1 MTRMTAGG
9 WAGVLAAVML
19 IINTVLSQIAPAGL
33 EYRSPSDYAHQIL
46 LVIAYLLV
54 MVAVIGVR
62 ARHRGH
68 PKYGLLGAIGSALT
82 MIGYSTVA
90 AVVIAGTIAGSRIL
104 QEVRIGA
111 AVVLLVGSALLGIAV
126 LRARLLPWWCGVL
139 LIVAFP
145 LGDVVNQVF
154 AGAEGILLAALWGSV
169 GVALL
174 RRSAGS
180 SVPGDDQSQAR
191 ARLTPRR

>member
-1 MTRMTAGG
+1 MTRVQAGG

-19 IINTVLSQIAPAGL
+19 IINTVLSQIAPVGMV
-33 EYRSPSDYAHQIL
+33 YRSPSDYAHQVLL
-46 LVIAYLLV
+46 LVAYLLV
-54 MVAVIGVR
+54 MVAVIGLR
-62 ARHRGH
+62 ARHRGQ
-68 PKYGLLGAIGSALT
+68 PRYGLLGGLGSALT

-90 AVVIAGTIAGSRIL
+90 AVIVAGMIAGSRIL

-145 LGDVVNQVF
+145 LGDVANQVF

-169 GVALL
+169 GAALL
-174 RRSAGS
+174 SRADGSAAS
-180 SVPGDDQSQAR
+180 AAEQPQSNT
-191 ARLTPRR
+191 RLPS